1 MQDTQKIKKIELEHK
16 KLLAEY
22 NSILIALA
30 SVTIGI
36 TGLIYTLTKNTILSL
51 VGLVIIFLILSS
63 ERENKSKELNKKV
76 QEII

>member
-36 TGLIYTLTKNTILSL
+36 TGLIYTLTKKHHLKFSGFSNNFSN
-51 VGLVIIFLILSS
+51 F
-63 ERENKSKELNKKV
+63 KF
-76 QEII
+76 